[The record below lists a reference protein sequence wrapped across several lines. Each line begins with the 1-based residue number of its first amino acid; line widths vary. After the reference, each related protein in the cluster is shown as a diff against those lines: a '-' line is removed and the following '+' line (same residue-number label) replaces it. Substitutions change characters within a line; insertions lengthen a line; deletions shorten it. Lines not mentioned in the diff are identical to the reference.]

1 MVAAT
6 SRPLSAIGFAM
17 LAVVSVSLGA
27 QTLQVYR
34 YVDVDG
40 RVVYSDRPPPPTA
53 KEAQAKRIG
62 ANSIETSALSFATQQ
77 AQERYPVTLYSFACG
92 VICDTA
98 QGMLNKRGV
107 PHTMVDVGQSD
118 GADKLKKL
126 TGGLDAPTLQV
137 GDQFAIG
144 FNETRWQGMLTDAG
158 YPKTPPP
165 RTTPVGRT
173 PGPPAPEA
181 STATQTQTAQPTVA
195 PKGGGYPQ

>member
-1 MVAAT
+1 MGIAT
-6 SRPLSAIGFAM
+6 SRPQFAIG
-17 LAVVSVSLGA
+17 LVLLLGLSVTAAA

-34 YVDVDG
+34 YIDTDG
-40 RVVYSDRPPPPTA
+40 HVVYSDRPPPPTA
-53 KEAQAKRIG
+53 KDAQAKRVG
-62 ANSIETSALSFATQQ
+62 ANSIETSALSFSTQQ

-98 QGMLNKRGV
+98 QGVLNKRGV
-107 PHTMVDVGQSD
+107 PHTLVDVGQSD

-137 GDQFAIG
+137 GDQYAVG

-165 RTTPVGRT
+165 RTVPVGRT

-181 STATQTQTAQPTVA
+181 STATQTAPPTVP
-195 PKGGGYPQ
+195 PKGGYPQ